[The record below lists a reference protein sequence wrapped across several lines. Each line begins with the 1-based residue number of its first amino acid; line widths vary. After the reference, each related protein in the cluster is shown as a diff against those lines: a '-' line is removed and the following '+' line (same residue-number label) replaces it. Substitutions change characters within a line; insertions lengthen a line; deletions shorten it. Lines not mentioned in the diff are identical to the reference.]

1 MPKVRKEIY
10 VDKGFI
16 ILVTFSLHMTFLCVV
31 VVVVVAAAVVVVSH
45 VPLVHVWADQDDG
58 EFGDANGDVDPP
70 AWKNGTKMY
79 LLNENLFIK
88 NSMENR
94 HTVLL
99 LVLLWTFVNCNWL

>member
-16 ILVTFSLHMTFLCVV
+16 ILVTFSLHMTFMLLLLLVT
-31 VVVVVAAAVVVVSH
+31 

-58 EFGDANGDVDPP
+58 EFGDPNGDVDPP
-70 AWKNGTKMY
+70 AWKNETKMY

-88 NSMENR
+88 NSMENSSS
-94 HTVLL
+94 
-99 LVLLWTFVNCNWL
+99 